1 MFDLKTH
8 LKSLVEAHGPSGHE
22 APIRA
27 ILTEAWQTLTDT
39 TETDRLGSFIGIKRA
54 TLASD
59 TPRRIML
66 AAHIDEIGMLVTD
79 IIDGFLMIRR
89 ISGVDNRLML
99 TQTVLV
105 HGRQPLPGI
114 VASVPPHLLTED
126 KRGQYPTWEEL
137 VVDVGLPAEEVASL
151 VRVGDRVTVDTPMLE
166 LMNNKVAAKAMD
178 DRACVAI
185 MSSCLNELRLLQHR
199 WDVYAA
205 ATVQEETGLY
215 GAETAA
221 YKIAPDIAIALDVGF
236 ARQPGVDADV
246 SGDFNAGPLIGIG
259 PNFHEK
265 LNARLRDTAKKY
277 EIKIQDDP
285 LPGHSGTDAW
295 PIQIS
300 VEGIPTALLSL
311 PLRNMHSPNETADL
325 RDIERTGRLLA
336 LFIASLDDDFMTA
349 LNWD

>member
-151 VRVGDRVTVDTPMLE
+151 VRIGDRVTVDTPMLE

>member
-1 MFDLKTH
+1 M
-8 LKSLVEAHGPSGHE
+8 
-22 APIRA
+22 
-27 ILTEAWQTLTDT
+27 
-39 TETDRLGSFIGIKRA
+39 
-54 TLASD
+54 
-59 TPRRIML
+59 
-66 AAHIDEIGMLVTD
+66 
-79 IIDGFLMIRR
+79 
-89 ISGVDNRLML
+89 
-99 TQTVLV
+99 LV

-151 VRVGDRVTVDTPMLE
+151 VRIGDRVTVDTPMLE

-199 WDVYAA
+199 WNVYAA

>member
-22 APIRA
+22 APIRE
-27 ILTEAWQTLTDT
+27 ILAEAWQPLVDA
-39 TETDRLGSFIGIKRA
+39 TETDRLGSFIGIKRG
-54 TLASD
+54 TDQGPS
-59 TPRRIML
+59 PRKIML
-66 AAHIDEIGMLVTD
+66 AAHIDEIGMLVTH
-79 IIDGFLMIRR
+79 IIDGFLMVRR
-89 ISGVDNRLML
+89 ISGVDNRLMPA
-99 TQTVLV
+99 QTVLV
-105 HGRQPLPGI
+105 HGRQPLPGL
-114 VASVPPHLLTED
+114 VASVPPHLLTDD
-126 KRGQYPTWEEL
+126 KRGLYPAWEE
-137 VVDVGLPAEEVASL
+137 VVIDVGLPAETVAEL
-151 VRVGDRVTVDTPMLE
+151 VRVGDRVTVDTTMLE
-166 LMNNKVAAKAMD
+166 LMNNRIAAKAMD

-185 MSSCLNELRLLQHR
+185 MSACLNELRSFQHR

-236 ARQPGVDADV
+236 AKQPGIDADA
-246 SGDFNAGPLIGIG
+246 SGDFNAGPLLGIG

-265 LNARLRDTAKKY
+265 LGAKLRETAKKY
-277 EIKIQDDP
+277 EIKFQEDP

-325 RDIERTGRLLA
+325 RDIERTARLLA
-336 LFIASLDDDFMTA
+336 LFIASLDDDFMSA

>member
-114 VASVPPHLLTED
+114 IASVPPHLLTED

>member
-105 HGRQPLPGI
+105 HGRQLPGI

-151 VRVGDRVTVDTPMLE
+151 VRIGDRVTVDTPMLE

-199 WDVYAA
+199 WNVYAA